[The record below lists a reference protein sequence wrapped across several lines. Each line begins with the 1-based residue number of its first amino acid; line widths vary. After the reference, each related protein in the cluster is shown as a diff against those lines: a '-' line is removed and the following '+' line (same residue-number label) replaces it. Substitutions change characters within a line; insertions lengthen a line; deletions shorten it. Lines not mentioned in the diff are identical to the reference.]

1 LDTWLTLPENGG
13 RAGLAV
19 LVLLSWWI
27 LLLGALVCIVSHL
40 STAVTGIGVAAGCC
54 TLARSIVGHSL
65 AWCLVAD
72 LLLGALLTLIAIL
85 LLGMLLVLVAVLLV
99 VLRALRKLTTA
110 PLTWWP
116 LIALR
121 ESLLRVCT
129 RASVAARGL
138 SLELSLLCVH
148 LLALV
153 VDDNSAVHQF
163 LETRIGV
170 AHQLQLQSIIQAL
183 QEKTLLV
190 TVPGHLI
197 WSIS

>member
-1 LDTWLTLPENGG
+1 MVHSSRKRRSSKP
-13 RAGLAV
+13 V
-19 LVLLSWWI
+19 LVLLGWWI

-40 STAVTGIGVAAGCC
+40 SAAVTCIGVASGCC

-72 LLLGALLTLIAIL
+72 LLLGVLLTLIAIL

-99 VLRALRKLTTA
+99 VLRVLRKLTTV
-110 PLTWWP
+110 LLIRWS

-121 ESLLRVCT
+121 ESLLRIRT
-129 RASVAARGL
+129 WASVAARRL
-138 SLELSLLCVH
+138 PLELPLLRVH

-153 VDDNSAVHQF
+153 VDDNSAIHQF

-170 AHQLQLQSIIQAL
+170 AHQL
-183 QEKTLLV
+183 
-190 TVPGHLI
+190 
-197 WSIS
+197 